1 MRNLILLTLVSL
13 VAACTGTPEQQVADD
28 AGAANETPP
37 AEVARHAN
45 EARNANDE
53 IDFDCPDGTKLVEL
67 RDRIYCVDP
76 DVVQDEIERAWDHR
90 EDW

>member
-1 MRNLILLTLVSL
+1 MRSLVLLTLVPL
-13 VAACTGTPEQQVADD
+13 VAACTGTPEQQATDD
-28 AGAANETPP
+28 SGAASEAPP
-37 AEVARHAN
+37 AKVARHAN
-45 EARNANDE
+45 EARYTDDE
-53 IDFDCPDGTKLVEL
+53 FECPDGTKLVEL

>member
-1 MRNLILLTLVSL
+1 MRNSVLLTLVVL
-13 VAACTGTPEQQVADD
+13 AAACTGTPEQQAAND
-28 AGAANETPP
+28 AGPANEAPP

-45 EARNANDE
+45 QARNANDE
-53 IDFDCPDGTKLVEL
+53 LDFECPDGTKLVEL

-76 DVVQDEIERAWDHR
+76 DVVQEEIERAWDLR

>member
-1 MRNLILLTLVSL
+1 MRNLVLFILGTL
-13 VAACTGTPEQQVADD
+13 ATACAGTPEQPDTGD
-28 AGAANETPP
+28 SSAANESPP
-37 AEVARHAN
+37 AKVARHAN
-45 EARNANDE
+45 EARNAND
-53 IDFDCPDGTKLVEL
+53 DFECPDGTKLVEL